1 MKIRKIFNNNAVLAE
16 DDSGNEFVVLGKG
29 IGFGKTTREMLDTTL
44 IKKTFSYNKNPFTQ
58 RLTEMIS
65 EIPQE
70 YFRLTHLIV
79 EHAKHKLDKPLSE
92 NIYITLPDHLYY
104 AVQRF
109 QNQQIINNRLLFE
122 IKRLYKKEYKIGKYA
137 IAQIKHDL
145 GIDLGEDEAGFIA
158 LHIYN
163 ARTDAN
169 ATETIRSTQ
178 IVHDIL
184 DLVSQHFNLI
194 LDEDSLDYARFITH
208 LQYFALRLFKPQEQS
223 TVGDDALYKQI
234 KASYP
239 DAYQCVENVKHYLS
253 TEFGKSLNQDEQL
266 YLTIHIQRVVLEWA
280 SQTTREKLATRLQ

>member
-1 MKIRKIFNNNAVLAE
+1 MKIKKIFNNNAVLAKNQDFAE
-16 DDSGNEFVVLGKG
+16 LVVLGKG
-29 IGFGKTTREMLDTTL
+29 IGYGQKIGATLDSSL
-44 IKKTFSYNKNPFTQ
+44 IEKTFSYNKNPFTQ

-79 EHAKHKLDKPLSE
+79 EHAKHQLDKPLSE
-92 NIYITLPDHLYY
+92 NIYVTLPDHLYY

-109 QNQQIINNRLLFE
+109 TNQQVINNRLLFE
-122 IKRLYKKEYKIGKYA
+122 IKHLYKKEYEIGEYA
-137 IAQIKHDL
+137 TRQIKEILH
-145 GIDLGEDEAGFIA
+145 IDLGEDEAGFIA

-169 ATETIRSTQ
+169 ALETMRSTQ

-184 DLVSQHFNLI
+184 NLVSHHFNLT

-208 LQYFALRLFKPQEQS
+208 LQYFSLRLFKPRKPSELK
-223 TVGDDALYKQI
+223 DDSLYKQV

-239 DAYQCVENVKHYLS
+239 AAYQCMEKAKHYLNK
-253 TEFGKSLNQDEQL
+253 EFGKLLNHDEQL
-266 YLTIHIQRVVLEWA
+266 YLTIHIQRVVLE
-280 SQTTREKLATRLQ
+280 